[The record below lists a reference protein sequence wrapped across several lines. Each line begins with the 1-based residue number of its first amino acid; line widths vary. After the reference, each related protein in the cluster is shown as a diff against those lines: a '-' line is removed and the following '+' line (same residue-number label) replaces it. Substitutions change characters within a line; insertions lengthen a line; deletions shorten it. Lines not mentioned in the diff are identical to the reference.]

1 MVTIYQH
8 HKVSTRAR
16 IVSVPVV
23 DEGGGGCEL
32 GGVMGRNIITG
43 LTGHHLSP
51 SSSKS
56 GSLGDGRCLSF
67 TLSEAEEFYVRK
79 LSENISFL
87 PVNP

>member
-1 MVTIYQH
+1 MVTINQH

-43 LTGHHLSP
+43 LTIIKQVRLTASP
-51 SSSKS
+51 
-56 GSLGDGRCLSF
+56 GDGRCLSF

-87 PVNP
+87 PLNP